1 MLKYFKKLRN
11 FNRIRKLIK
20 TKAIRRITGI
30 SGLPLRTI
38 YVINDT
44 IYIYQDSSF
53 GSWTYFYQDDLLCGC
68 TYSVREG
75 GKEVYLGDWYSG
87 DLFQLAE
94 KQYQW
99 FETSIKNLNNN

>member
-44 IYIYQDSSF
+44 IYIYQDDSLC
-53 GSWTYFYQDDLLCGC
+53 GWTYF
-68 TYSVREG
+68 VREG
-75 GKEVYLGDWYSG
+75 GKEVYLGYWDSG
-87 DLFQLAE
+87 DLFQLAR

-99 FETSIKNLNNN
+99 FETSLKNLNNN